1 MEFWGVEVKP
11 GETVKCDPGDDKF
24 LHLSQASLGE
34 AKKDRGNESVPIYVK
49 FSNQKLV
56 LGTLSADK
64 VPQISYDLVFEK
76 EFQLSNSSKN
86 ASVYFLGYKTA
97 IGDDEEY
104 PFNFAFDFLD
114 STLLSSSKPS
124 DFGDTDSEDEDIP
137 LGLSANGKPT
147 AKEEDTKPAAAKNNA
162 AMVDASAAKP
172 KVKVEEPDK
181 ASSKQAADDEEDD
194 DESED
199 VSGDEDDDEDRDM
212 VEAEDDSDDED
223 DGDSSDEEEEEVTPK
238 KKRPAEPASRSE
250 KKAKLVSPAGSRKT
264 GGDGKVGG
272 HTATPHPTKQVGKT
286 LVSNKQQQT
295 PKSVGSVTCKSC
307 SKKFNS
313 ENALQAHTKAKHGAG
328 K

>member
-1 MEFWGVEVKP
+1 MSSF
-11 GETVKCDPGDDKF
+11 
-24 LHLSQASLGE
+24 ASLGE

-97 IGDDEEY
+97 IADDEEY

-137 LGLSANGKPT
+137 LGLSANGK
-147 AKEEDTKPAAAKNNA
+147 AAKNNA
-162 AMVDASAAKP
+162 AMVDATAAKP
-172 KVKVEEPDK
+172 KVKIEEPDK

-199 VSGDEDDDEDRDM
+199 VSDDEDGD
-212 VEAEDDSDDED
+212 EAEDDSDDED
-223 DGDSSDEEEEEVTPK
+223 DGDSSDEEVEEVTPK
-238 KKRPAEPASRSE
+238 KAKTGGKKRPAEPASRSE

-328 K
+328 KLVFELWRTFFEDSSNNLGQFLLAAI